1 MEKQPLREW
10 RFTCTAE
17 EWLLLLK
24 RGEVR
29 KAGKVRIGV
38 ELGLL
43 LLLAAYC
50 LIAFFGDGMTDWRS
64 FGIAVIAVIVG
75 IVLLVVPEVRFRH
88 EAEQL
93 AQEGRERTVRLYEE
107 GLAFG
112 KSEEIVP
119 FAQCGARVFEDMAVL
134 RFREG
139 ALFGIPRRALPPED
153 WDLLCRR
160 FPREDWVLEEEETG
174 PAREDPEE
182 PETAEKEPEAPDG
195 GQESGQPGE
204 FAQSLPETARGE
216 KPEEPDSTGS

>member
-1 MEKQPLREW
+1 MEKQPLGEW

-43 LLLAAYC
+43 LLLAVYC
-50 LIAFFGDGMTDWRS
+50 LIAFFGDGMSDWRS
-64 FGIAVIAVIVG
+64 FGIAVIAVILG
-75 IVLLVVPEVRFRH
+75 IVLVVVPEIRFRH

-93 AQEGRERTVRLYEE
+93 VQEGRERTVRLYEE

-112 KSEEIVP
+112 ESEEIVP
-119 FAQCGARVFEDMAVL
+119 FAQCGARIFEDMAVL
-134 RFREG
+134 RFQGG

-160 FPREDWVLEEEETG
+160 FPREDGAPAQEEAG

-182 PETAEKEPEAPDG
+182 PETAGQEPGKPGG
-195 GQESGQPGE
+195 GQENGQPE
-204 FAQSLPETARGE
+204 EEAAPEAVYE
-216 KPEEPDSTGS
+216 AEEPEDPPDGTKW